1 MEDDDIQIFVTGVLR
16 YFESLESDTDVVIE
30 PPFIKVKDHAK
41 PFQEYSGII
50 QISGRISGVVCFT
63 ATKTMLETILD
74 FLNQDPTNPDA
85 VSDLVGEIANTLS
98 GNVREKFGREFM
110 ISMPMVAVGN
120 YVESMFS
127 TNTRDYVIPIIWRS
141 EKAYLLVS
149 LA

>member
-16 YFESLESDTDVVIE
+16 YFESLESDTGVVIE

-50 QISGRISGVVCFT
+50 QVSGRINGVVCFT
-63 ATKTMLETILD
+63 ATKTMLETILN
-74 FLNQDPTNPDA
+74 FMNQDPTNPDA

-110 ISMPMVAVGN
+110 ISVPMVAVGN
-120 YVESMFS
+120 YIESMFS
-127 TNTRDYVIPIIWRS
+127 TNTRNYVIPIIWRS

>member
-1 MEDDDIQIFVTGVLR
+1 
-16 YFESLESDTDVVIE
+16 
-30 PPFIKVKDHAK
+30 
-41 PFQEYSGII
+41 
-50 QISGRISGVVCFT
+50 
-63 ATKTMLETILD
+63 MLETILN

-110 ISMPMVAVGN
+110 ISVPMVAVGN

-127 TNTRDYVIPIIWRS
+127 TNTMNYVIPIIWRS

>member
-110 ISMPMVAVGN
+110 ISVPMVAVGN

>member
-1 MEDDDIQIFVTGVLR
+1 
-16 YFESLESDTDVVIE
+16 
-30 PPFIKVKDHAK
+30 
-41 PFQEYSGII
+41 
-50 QISGRISGVVCFT
+50 
-63 ATKTMLETILD
+63 MLETILN

-110 ISMPMVAVGN
+110 ISVPMVAVGN

>member
-1 MEDDDIQIFVTGVLR
+1 MEDDDIQIFVTGALR
-16 YFESLESDTDVVIE
+16 YFESLESDTGVVIE

-63 ATKTMLETILD
+63 ATKTMLETILN

-110 ISMPMVAVGN
+110 ISVPMVAVGN

-127 TNTRDYVIPIIWRS
+127 TNTMNYVIPIIWRS
-141 EKAYLLVS
+141 GKAYLLVS

>member
-16 YFESLESDTDVVIE
+16 YFESLESDTGVVIE

-63 ATKTMLETILD
+63 ATKTMLETILN

-85 VSDLVGEIANTLS
+85 VCDLVGEIANTLS

-110 ISMPMVAVGN
+110 ISVPMVAVGN

-127 TNTRDYVIPIIWRS
+127 TNTRNYVIPIIWRS